1 MMQTLLPNNE
11 KCSVAMKIRTI
22 LIGPDLY
29 DNRRILIIAQKS
41 LLLLEHRIYS
51 GNIYSLYILYI
62 F

>member
-1 MMQTLLPNNE
+1 MKQTLLPNNE
-11 KCSVAMKIRTI
+11 KLSVVMKIKTI

-29 DNRRILIIAQKS
+29 HNRRFLIIVQKS

-51 GNIYSLYILYI
+51 GNIYLLYILYI